1 MTAST
6 DPILF
11 LDKTCPRFFI
21 FMQQIKGIR
30 PKPALRIRSTS
41 CKISINLILRNEHRM
56 FFPRKP
62 VSCLIRDDLIRK
74 LLKLL

>member
-11 LDKTCPRFFI
+11 LDKTCPRSFI
-21 FMQQIKGIR
+21 LMQQIKGIR
-30 PKPALRIRSTS
+30 PEPALRIRSTS
-41 CKISINLILRNEHRM
+41 CKISINLILCNEHRM
-56 FFPRKP
+56 FFPGKP
-62 VSCLIRDDLIRK
+62 IPCLIRDDLIRK